1 MIEFFVKRPVTTI
14 MFVLVFAVL
23 GVVSI
28 FNLQIQKTPD
38 MDFPIVTVTINY
50 PGATPQEVE
59 TLVVDKIED
68 AVSELSEIKNMKS
81 YSYDNFGYITVEF
94 LMSSDVNIKFIEV
107 KDKVEAIRN
116 DLPEDIEKP
125 VIEKFDPLMKPVMDV
140 VLSSDT
146 VSSRDLYEF
155 ADKKFKDKFSSVEGV
170 ANVDLYG
177 GKIRQINVILDPMLM
192 QRKYITIYNV
202 ISSIREKNKNIPG
215 GLLEK
220 EDTSL
225 SLRFL
230 GEFQSP
236 TEISNL
242 LVSSSDGKRF
252 SLSEIGEVEDSFKD
266 VETIARF
273 NGKNIVGLSINKV
286 SDGNAVDISKEIRR
300 RFPEFKKILPEG
312 VSLEIAT
319 DTTDFIISETN
330 QTYMNIIVGIL
341 LTILILYFFT
351 GHINLT
357 FISTIVIPTSLI
369 SALFLMDSFGL
380 TINALT
386 LLGIATVLGTL
397 IANAIVIIENVLEH
411 LEHKETALRAA
422 IDGTKEVS
430 GAVLA
435 ATGTNLVVFTP
446 IAMMSGIVG
455 QFMRAFGL
463 TVIFATLFSL
473 LSSFSLTPMLC
484 GLLLKKKDIKKKQ
497 KRKTINPFA
506 RLATRV
512 NRMTEGL
519 KTEYKKIFDLIFR
532 FPKLTVTFVV
542 MAFLSLA
549 LIMPYIG
556 GEFFPDSDE
565 DMITIKITMPQGST
579 IERTEKITKNIEE
592 RVEKIPEVESIL
604 TSIGQDGVEN
614 SAVVINLISSTKRQR
629 SDTDI
634 IQELIPFT
642 AQIPDAEINIRR
654 GEARG
659 GIEGDVSVN
668 VYGLDYDKI
677 IEISEK
683 MREIMQDSG
692 FFRSVTSSYKMPK
705 KEIRFFPDQ
714 KKLIEHDLTAAE
726 VGNVIR
732 ASVYGNDSNIYK
744 EGGQEYDINVE
755 LDERYSQDFD
765 DLKQIQIIS
774 HKGMFPITELGN
786 IKEAKALPNIRHRD
800 KERFIRLEGYLSKS
814 NSGYVQGI
822 LNQEFKKIDFPDGY
836 GYGYFGMAEHQR
848 ETGREILKAFILA
861 VILTYML
868 LAALLNSFTYPI
880 SILLSV
886 GTSFIGVFYAL
897 FFLGQDINIASMLGM
912 VMLVGMVVNNSI
924 LLIDYTLIQMKEGV
938 EVVEALWLGASR
950 KFRAIIMTSLAII
963 LGVAPQIKSVMPIK
977 PSMSAVVIGGMLASI
992 LFTFIFT
999 PVAFWYIERFTK
1011 KLLAIFNQ
1019 GNQNKEKSNY
1029 N

>member
-1 MIEFFVKRPVTTI
+1 
-14 MFVLVFAVL
+14 
-23 GVVSI
+23 
-28 FNLQIQKTPD
+28 
-38 MDFPIVTVTINY
+38 
-50 PGATPQEVE
+50 
-59 TLVVDKIED
+59 
-68 AVSELSEIKNMKS
+68 
-81 YSYDNFGYITVEF
+81 
-94 LMSSDVNIKFIEV
+94 
-107 KDKVEAIRN
+107 
-116 DLPEDIEKP
+116 
-125 VIEKFDPLMKPVMDV
+125 
-140 VLSSDT
+140 
-146 VSSRDLYEF
+146 
-155 ADKKFKDKFSSVEGV
+155 
-170 ANVDLYG
+170 
-177 GKIRQINVILDPMLM
+177 
-192 QRKYITIYNV
+192 
-202 ISSIREKNKNIPG
+202 
-215 GLLEK
+215 
-220 EDTSL
+220 
-225 SLRFL
+225 
-230 GEFQSP
+230 
-236 TEISNL
+236 
-242 LVSSSDGKRF
+242 
-252 SLSEIGEVEDSFKD
+252 
-266 VETIARF
+266 
-273 NGKNIVGLSINKV
+273 
-286 SDGNAVDISKEIRR
+286 
-300 RFPEFKKILPEG
+300 
-312 VSLEIAT
+312 
-319 DTTDFIISETN
+319 
-330 QTYMNIIVGIL
+330 
-341 LTILILYFFT
+341 
-351 GHINLT
+351 
-357 FISTIVIPTSLI
+357 
-369 SALFLMDSFGL
+369 FLMDSFGL

-411 LEHKETALRAA
+411 LEHKETALQAA

-484 GLLLKKKDIKKKQ
+484 GLLLKKKDIKKKE

-506 RLATRV
+506 KLAEGV
-512 NRMTEGL
+512 NRAMECL
-519 KTEYKKIFDLIFR
+519 KAEYKKIFDLIFR

-542 MAFLSLA
+542 LAFLSLA

-579 IERTEKITKNIEE
+579 IERTEKTTKIIEE
-592 RVEKIPEVESIL
+592 RVEKIPELESIL

-614 SAVVINLISSTKRQR
+614 SAIVINLISSTKRKR

-659 GIEGDVSVN
+659 GIEGDISIN
-668 VYGLDYDKI
+668 VYGPDYDKI
-677 IEISEK
+677 IEISEN
-683 MREIMQDSG
+683 MREIMQDSE
-692 FFRSVTSSYKMPK
+692 FFRSVTSSYKTPK

-714 KKLIEHDLTAAE
+714 EKLIEHGLTAAE
-726 VGNVIR
+726 IGNTIR
-732 ASVYGNDSNIYK
+732 ASVYGDDSNIYK

-755 LDERYSQDFD
+755 LDDRYSQDFE

-774 HKGMFPITELGN
+774 SKGMFPITELGK

-814 NSGYVQGI
+814 NSGYVQSI
-822 LNQEFKKIDFPDGY
+822 LNQEFKKINFPDGY

-848 ETGREILKAFILA
+848 ETGREVLKAFILA

-880 SILLSV
+880 PILLSV

-924 LLIDYTLIQMKEGV
+924 LLIDYTLLKMKEGV

-1011 KLLAIFNQ
+1011 KLFAIFNQ
-1019 GNQNKEKSNY
+1019 ENQNKEKS
-1029 N
+1029 

>member
-28 FNLQIQKTPD
+28 FNLQVQKTPD
-38 MDFPIVTVTINY
+38 MDFPIVTVTVTY

-59 TLVVDKIED
+59 TLAVDKIED
-68 AVSELSEIKNMKS
+68 AVAELSEIKNMKS

-116 DLPEDIEKP
+116 DLPDDIEKP
-125 VIEKFDPLMKPVMDV
+125 VIEKFDPLMEPVMDV
-140 VLSSDT
+140 VLSSDK

-230 GEFQSP
+230 GEFQNP
-236 TEISNL
+236 EEISDL
-242 LVSSSDGKRF
+242 LVSSGDGKRF
-252 SLSEIGEVEDSFKD
+252 PLSEIGEVEDSFKD
-266 VETIARF
+266 IETIARF

-286 SDGNAVDISKEIRR
+286 SDGNAIDISKEIRR

-312 VSLEIAT
+312 VYLEIAT
-319 DTTDFIISETN
+319 DTTDFIVNETN
-330 QTYMNIIVGIL
+330 QTYINIVVGIF

-411 LEHKETALRAA
+411 LEHKKTTLRAA

-484 GLLLKKKDIKKKQ
+484 GLLLKKNDIKKGQ
-497 KRKTINPFA
+497 KRKIINPFA
-506 RLATRV
+506 KLAEGV
-512 NRMTEGL
+512 NRMMERL
-519 KTEYKKIFDLIFR
+519 KAEYKKIFDLIFR

-542 MAFLSLA
+542 LAFLSLA
-549 LIMPYIG
+549 LIMPYVG

-579 IERTEKITKNIEE
+579 IERTAKTTKNIEK
-592 RVEKIPEVESIL
+592 RVEKIPELESIL

-614 SAVVINLISSTKRQR
+614 SAVVINLISSTERKR

-668 VYGLDYDKI
+668 VYGPDYDKI
-677 IEISEK
+677 IEISEN

-714 KKLIEHDLTAAE
+714 EKLIEHGLTAAE
-726 VGNVIR
+726 IGNTIR

-744 EGGQEYDINVE
+744 EGGQEYDINVK
-755 LDERYSQDFD
+755 LDKRYSQDFD

-774 HKGMFPITELGN
+774 SKGMFPVTELGK

-814 NSGYVQGI
+814 NSGYVQRI
-822 LNQEFKKIDFPDGY
+822 LDQEFKKIDFPDGY

-848 ETGREILKAFILA
+848 ETGREIVKAFILA

-880 SILLSV
+880 PILLSV

-924 LLIDYTLIQMKEGV
+924 LLIDYTLIKMKEGV

-999 PVAFWYIERFTK
+999 PVAFWYIERFSK
-1011 KLLAIFNQ
+1011 KLFAIFNQ
-1019 GNQNKEKSNY
+1019 EKPK
-1029 N
+1029 

>member
-28 FNLQIQKTPD
+28 FNLQVQKTPD
-38 MDFPIVTVTINY
+38 MDFPIVTVTVTY

-68 AVSELSEIKNMKS
+68 AVAELSEIKNMKS

-116 DLPEDIEKP
+116 DLPDDIEKP

-140 VLSSDT
+140 VLSSDK

-230 GEFQSP
+230 GEFQNP
-236 TEISNL
+236 GEISDL
-242 LVSSSDGKRF
+242 LVSSGDGKRF
-252 SLSEIGEVEDSFKD
+252 PLSDIGEVEDSFKEI
-266 VETIARF
+266 ETIARF

-286 SDGNAVDISKEIRR
+286 SDGNAIDISKEIRR

-312 VSLEIAT
+312 VTLEIAT
-319 DTTDFIISETN
+319 DTTDFIIDETN

-411 LEHKETALRAA
+411 LEHKETALQAA

-484 GLLLKKKDIKKKQ
+484 GLLLKKKDIKKKE

-506 RLATRV
+506 KLAERV
-512 NRMTEGL
+512 NRVMERL
-519 KTEYKKIFDLIFR
+519 KAEYKKIFDLIFR

-542 MAFLSLA
+542 LAFLSLA

-579 IERTEKITKNIEE
+579 IERTEKTTKIIEE
-592 RVEKIPEVESIL
+592 RVEKIPELESIL

-614 SAVVINLISSTKRQR
+614 SAIVINLISSTKRKR

-659 GIEGDVSVN
+659 GIEGDISIN
-668 VYGLDYDKI
+668 VYGPDYDKI
-677 IEISEK
+677 IEISED
-683 MREIMQDSG
+683 MREIMQDSE
-692 FFRSVTSSYKMPK
+692 FFRSVTSSYKTPK

-714 KKLIEHDLTAAE
+714 EKLIEHGLTAAE
-726 VGNVIR
+726 IGNTIR
-732 ASVYGNDSNIYK
+732 ASVYGDDSNIYK

-755 LDERYSQDFD
+755 LDERYSQDFE

-774 HKGMFPITELGN
+774 SKGMFPITELGK

-814 NSGYVQGI
+814 NSGYVQSI
-822 LNQEFKKIDFPDGY
+822 LNQEFKKINFPDGY

-848 ETGREILKAFILA
+848 ETGREVLKAFILA

-880 SILLSV
+880 PILLSV

-924 LLIDYTLIQMKEGV
+924 LLIDYTLIKMKEGV

-999 PVAFWYIERFTK
+999 PVAFWYIERFSK
-1011 KLLAIFNQ
+1011 KLFAIFNQ
-1019 GNQNKEKSNY
+1019 RSQNKEKG
-1029 N
+1029 

>member
-1 MIEFFVKRPVTTI
+1 
-14 MFVLVFAVL
+14 
-23 GVVSI
+23 
-28 FNLQIQKTPD
+28 
-38 MDFPIVTVTINY
+38 
-50 PGATPQEVE
+50 
-59 TLVVDKIED
+59 
-68 AVSELSEIKNMKS
+68 
-81 YSYDNFGYITVEF
+81 
-94 LMSSDVNIKFIEV
+94 
-107 KDKVEAIRN
+107 
-116 DLPEDIEKP
+116 
-125 VIEKFDPLMKPVMDV
+125 
-140 VLSSDT
+140 
-146 VSSRDLYEF
+146 
-155 ADKKFKDKFSSVEGV
+155 
-170 ANVDLYG
+170 
-177 GKIRQINVILDPMLM
+177 
-192 QRKYITIYNV
+192 
-202 ISSIREKNKNIPG
+202 
-215 GLLEK
+215 
-220 EDTSL
+220 
-225 SLRFL
+225 
-230 GEFQSP
+230 
-236 TEISNL
+236 
-242 LVSSSDGKRF
+242 
-252 SLSEIGEVEDSFKD
+252 
-266 VETIARF
+266 
-273 NGKNIVGLSINKV
+273 
-286 SDGNAVDISKEIRR
+286 
-300 RFPEFKKILPEG
+300 
-312 VSLEIAT
+312 
-319 DTTDFIISETN
+319 
-330 QTYMNIIVGIL
+330 
-341 LTILILYFFT
+341 
-351 GHINLT
+351 
-357 FISTIVIPTSLI
+357 
-369 SALFLMDSFGL
+369 
-380 TINALT
+380 
-386 LLGIATVLGTL
+386 
-397 IANAIVIIENVLEH
+397 
-411 LEHKETALRAA
+411 
-422 IDGTKEVS
+422 
-430 GAVLA
+430 
-435 ATGTNLVVFTP
+435 
-446 IAMMSGIVG
+446 
-455 QFMRAFGL
+455 
-463 TVIFATLFSL
+463 
-473 LSSFSLTPMLC
+473 MLC

-532 FPKLTVTFVV
+532 FPKSTITFVV
-542 MAFLSLA
+542 LAFLSLA

-579 IERTEKITKNIEE
+579 IERTEKTTKNIEE

-614 SAVVINLISSTKRQR
+614 SAVVINLISSTERKR
-629 SDTDI
+629 SDIDI

-668 VYGLDYDKI
+668 VYGFDYDKI

-714 KKLIEHDLTAAE
+714 EKLIEHGLTAAE
-726 VGNVIR
+726 IGNTIR

-744 EGGQEYDINVE
+744 EGGEEYDINVE
-755 LDERYSQDFD
+755 LDQRYSQDFD

-880 SILLSV
+880 PILLSV

-924 LLIDYTLIQMKEGV
+924 LLIDYTLIKMKEGV

-1011 KLLAIFNQ
+1011 KLFPK
-1019 GNQNKEKSNY
+1019 NKN
-1029 N
+1029 

>member
-28 FNLQIQKTPD
+28 FNLQVQKTPD
-38 MDFPIVTVTINY
+38 MDFPIVTVTVSY

-125 VIEKFDPLMKPVMDV
+125 VIEKFDPLMEPVMDV
-140 VLSSDT
+140 VLSSDK

-155 ADKKFKDKFSSVEGV
+155 ADKKFKDKFSSVESV

-192 QRKYITIYNV
+192 QRKYITIYDV
-202 ISSIREKNKNIPG
+202 INSIREKNKNIPG

-220 EDTSL
+220 KDTSL

-236 TEISNL
+236 AEISNL
-242 LVSSSDGKRF
+242 LVSSGDGKRF
-252 SLSEIGEVEDSFKD
+252 LLSEIGKVEDSFKD

-312 VSLEIAT
+312 VSLEIAA

-330 QTYMNIIVGIL
+330 QTYINIVVGIL

-411 LEHKETALRAA
+411 LEHKETPLRAA

-473 LSSFSLTPMLC
+473 ISSFSLTPMLC
-484 GLLLKKKDIKKKQ
+484 GLLLKKK
-497 KRKTINPFA
+497 TINPFA
-506 RLATRV
+506 KLAKKV

-542 MAFLSLA
+542 LAFLSLA

-579 IERTEKITKNIEE
+579 IERTKKATKNIEE

-604 TSIGQDGVEN
+604 TSIGQNGVEN
-614 SAVVINLISSTKRQR
+614 SAVVINLISSTKRKR

-659 GIEGDVSVN
+659 GIEGDLSIN
-668 VYGLDYDKI
+668 VYGLDYHKI

-683 MREIMQDSG
+683 MREMMQGSG
-692 FFRSVTSSYKMPK
+692 FFRSVTSSYKTPK

-714 KKLIEHDLTAAE
+714 EKLIEHGLTAAE
-726 VGNVIR
+726 VGNTIR

-755 LDERYSQDFD
+755 LDERYRKDFD

-774 HKGMFPITELGN
+774 AKGMFPITELGN

-822 LNQEFKKIDFPDGY
+822 LNQEFKKISFPEGY

-880 SILLSV
+880 PILLSV

-924 LLIDYTLIQMKEGV
+924 LLIDYALIKMKEGV
-938 EVVEALWLGASR
+938 DVVEALWLGASR

-977 PSMSAVVIGGMLASI
+977 PSMSAVVIGGMLASM

-1011 KLLAIFNQ
+1011 KLFAIFNQ
-1019 GNQNKEKSNY
+1019 GSQNKEKR
-1029 N
+1029 